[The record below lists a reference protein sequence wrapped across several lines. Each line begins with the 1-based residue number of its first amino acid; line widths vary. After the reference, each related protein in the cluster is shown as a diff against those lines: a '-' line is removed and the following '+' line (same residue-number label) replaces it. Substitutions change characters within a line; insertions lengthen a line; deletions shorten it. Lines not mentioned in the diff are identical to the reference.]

1 MAITHWWNMSLS
13 AGNSLDA
20 LVGQRIK
27 QLRLAAQCS
36 EVQVAAR
43 LGMPLAD
50 YRAIEAGQK
59 RATAHTLHAIAVILK
74 TTLSQIYSDV
84 IRQAARQSRQ

>member
-1 MAITHWWNMSLS
+1 MRALVSKETLWIMSLS
-13 AGNSLDA
+13 LGNSLDV

-36 EVQVAAR
+36 EIQAAAR

-50 YRAIEAGQK
+50 YRAIEAGQEEAQPNAS
-59 RATAHTLHAIAVILK
+59 RNRYGILK
-74 TTLSQIYSDV
+74 TTLSQIYSG
-84 IRQAARQSRQ
+84 IIL